1 MLSLEGKYYEPL
13 RSIFP
18 ILRNLFNPAMRDVGK
33 RPKSHPWGY
42 LWCLFGG
49 TLKRQVLNTSLWLLG
64 WHGACVA
71 LAPSSRAWLKN
82 PEMACRKTARR
93 AGTKKRAQ
101 RATSNVFAMFDQDQ
115 IQEFKEAFN
124 MIDQNRDGFIDHD
137 DLKDMLASLGKVW
150 LSMYIV
156 RTTVYYTRVKCRHR
170 LNTFEKL
177 GLHRRL

>member
-1 MLSLEGKYYEPL
+1 
-13 RSIFP
+13 
-18 ILRNLFNPAMRDVGK
+18 
-33 RPKSHPWGY
+33 
-42 LWCLFGG
+42 
-49 TLKRQVLNTSLWLLG
+49 
-64 WHGACVA
+64 
-71 LAPSSRAWLKN
+71 
-82 PEMACRKTARR
+82 MACRKTARR